1 MTLLDP
7 STFATTTYTGAGR
20 PASGWADIIAPASG
34 ATIGRIAVSAAADL
48 DASVHALTEGQRRWA
63 ATSQADRAAVLL
75 RAADL
80 MLANAVELADWY
92 VKEAGCTVGYSFFQ
106 LEIGAQALRAA
117 AALTTEPVGDLFPS
131 VPGRL
136 SVSRR
141 VPVGV
146 VGVIAPFN
154 SPLYLALRAIAP
166 ALALGNAVIVKPDP
180 RTAVTGGVVIA
191 EILHQ
196 AGLPRDVLAVLPG
209 DGALGAA
216 LVSHPKVPVIA
227 FTGSTSA
234 GRRIAI
240 AAAEQ
245 MKRVHLELGGNSPLV
260 VFDDV
265 DLDRAASAGA
275 FGSFMH
281 SGQICMASSR
291 HLVHASV
298 ADDYVARLVDRAER
312 LLVADPAVEPAA
324 MIGPLIDAHQR
335 DGVARIVDETIA
347 AGATAATGAT
357 YDGLLYRPTVLTG
370 VTPGMA
376 AYDREIFGPVAPVT
390 VFDSFDE
397 AVELVND
404 TEYGLSV
411 GVLTADVARGLA
423 FADRVRSG
431 NVHINDQ
438 TLVDDVVQPFGG
450 FGASGNGSRVGSA
463 RYNADAY
470 TEQQWITVRADVAP
484 YPYYD

>member
-7 STFATTTYTGAGR
+7 KRFASTLDAGADR
-20 PASGWADIIAPASG
+20 TPSAQADIVAPGSG
-34 ATIGRIAVSAAADL
+34 ATIGRIAIADATDL
-48 DASVHALTEGQRRWA
+48 DAAVTTLSAGQRRWA
-63 ATSQADRAAVLL
+63 AAHQSERAAVLL

-80 MLANAVELADWY
+80 LLANAPELADWY
-92 VKEAGCTVGYSFFQ
+92 VKEAGCTIGYSMFQ
-106 LEIGAQALRAA
+106 LEIGAQSLRAA
-117 AALTTEPVGDLFPS
+117 AALTVESIGDLFPS
-131 VPGRL
+131 TPGRL
-136 SVSRR
+136 SISRR
-141 VPVGV
+141 TPVGV

-154 SPLYLALRAIAP
+154 SPLYLALRSIAP
-166 ALALGNAVIVKPDP
+166 ALALGNAVVVKPDP
-180 RTAVTGGVVIA
+180 RTAVTGGAVIA
-191 EILHQ
+191 EVLYR

-216 LVSHPKVPVIA
+216 LVSHPSVPVIA
-227 FTGSTSA
+227 FTGSTAA
-234 GRRIAI
+234 GRRIAL
-240 AAAEQ
+240 AAAAQ

-281 SGQICMASSR
+281 SGQICMASGR
-291 HLVHASV
+291 HLVHTSI
-298 ADDYVARLVDRAER
+298 ADEYVSRLVDRAER
-312 LLVADPAVEPAA
+312 LVVADPAVDPAA

-335 DGVARIVDETIA
+335 DEVAAIVEETLA
-347 AGATAATGAT
+347 AGAVAATGAT
-357 YDGLLYRPTVLTG
+357 FDGLLYRPTVLTG
-370 VTPGMA
+370 VVPGMA

-390 VFDSFDE
+390 VFGTVDE
-397 AVELVND
+397 AVELVNG

-463 RYNADAY
+463 RYNADAF
-470 TEQQWITVRADVAP
+470 TEQQWVTVRADVAP
-484 YPYYD
+484 YPYYN

>member
-7 STFATTTYTGAGR
+7 TRLASTLYAGSDR
-20 PASGWADIIAPASG
+20 RASAEADIVAAASG
-34 ATIGRIAVSAAADL
+34 APLGRIAMAGADDL
-48 DASVHALTEGQRRWA
+48 DAAVHALSQGQRRWA
-63 ATSQADRAAVLL
+63 AASQAERAGVLL

-80 MLANAVELADWY
+80 LLANAAELVDWY
-92 VKEAGCTVGYSFFQ
+92 VKEAGCTVGYSYFQ
-106 LEIGAQALRAA
+106 LEIGAQSLRAA
-117 AALTTEPVGDLFPS
+117 AALTTEPVGELFPS
-131 VPGRL
+131 APGRL
-136 SVSRR
+136 SLSRR
-141 VPVGV
+141 APVGV

-154 SPLYLALRAIAP
+154 SPLYLALRSIAP
-166 ALALGNAVIVKPDP
+166 ALALGNAVVVKPDP
-180 RTAVTGGVVIA
+180 RTAVTGGAVIA
-191 EILHQ
+191 EILFQ
-196 AGLPRDVLAVLPG
+196 AGLPRDVVAVLPG
-209 DGALGAA
+209 DGELGAA

-227 FTGSTSA
+227 FTGSTGA
-234 GRRIAI
+234 GRRIAV

-291 HLVHASV
+291 HLVHASI
-298 ADDYVARLVDRAER
+298 AEDYVSRLVQRAER
-312 LLVADPAVEPAA
+312 LVVDDPAVNPAA
-324 MIGPLIDAHQR
+324 MIGPLIDARQR
-335 DGVARIVDETIA
+335 DGVAAIVDATIA
-347 AGATAATGAT
+347 AGAVAATGAS

-370 VTPGMA
+370 VTPGMP

-390 VFDSFDE
+390 VFDTIDE
-397 AVELVND
+397 AVSLVND
-404 TEYGLSV
+404 TDYGLSV
-411 GVLTADVARGLA
+411 GVLTADIARGLA
-423 FADRVRSG
+423 FADRVHSG

-450 FGASGNGSRVGSA
+450 FKASGNGSRVGSA
-463 RYNADAY
+463 RYNADAF
-470 TEQQWITVRADVAP
+470 TEQQWVTVRPDVAP